1 MNNPEHAKFSACYDV
16 ASDMFVVEFL
26 DEVTFGPPLA
36 GHRWS
41 MFTHGVCADDTSGG
55 FTFTP
60 TWRYLGITG
69 WHVYED
75 TLAEDLDYRIDS
87 AVWAMEGM
95 YPRRVTEDAWAEA
108 RRRCEAAARLLST
121 YRDAVV
127 AELVASRGR
136 KDRRVDG

>member
-1 MNNPEHAKFSACYDV
+1 MINPEQAGFSAYDEP

-26 DEVTFGPPLA
+26 DEATFGPPIE
-36 GHRWS
+36 GYHWN

-69 WHVYED
+69 RHAYED
-75 TLAEDLDYRIDS
+75 TFAEDLDYRIDS

-95 YPRRVTEDAWAEA
+95 YPRRVSEDAWAEA
-108 RRRCEAAARLLST
+108 RRRCEAAARLLSAHRET
-121 YRDAVV
+121 IIE
-127 AELVASRGR
+127 ELIASRGR
-136 KDRRVDG
+136 DRTGE